1 VSFCFLATSDEQ
13 SGKGT
18 WATNVRP
25 AFLAHSKTRRYAN
38 ERSGAAQT
46 SVDTAIGNSN
56 HVSMEWFKRNQVE
69 EAVSRIFERGLSEP
83 SVELRT
89 KLRRLLDTDRNLR
102 RNRRSSDPEKANY
115 RSASLRQI
123 SLFGSS
129 VRILTMEASAG
140 PK

>member
-1 VSFCFLATSDEQ
+1 
-13 SGKGT
+13 
-18 WATNVRP
+18 
-25 AFLAHSKTRRYAN
+25 
-38 ERSGAAQT
+38 
-46 SVDTAIGNSN
+46 
-56 HVSMEWFKRNQVE
+56 MEWFKRNQVE